1 MAIPV
6 ASKNGAGKCET
17 GTRRSLALAIAG
29 SIMLAAPEAGARVP
43 PRELPLPPRTAAQ
56 APSEGRPPT
65 EEILIEGF
73 TIEMGCITEGMA
85 ETFRNAQVAV
95 RESDCGMELTYALP
109 GGGEKKV
116 HFDSIARERRGAVK
130 DVMVGEQHSVVLT
143 ENYMMVVPGRN
154 SEWET
159 VSSMDILLP
168 DALNE
173 HAFDNERNLFYF
185 LTPEKRI
192 YVIDVSDPDGD
203 WERSLPNTR
212 IGEDA
217 KLAAFRGLLLVLQS
231 GALPVLA
238 FQGAM
243 PGSDGWVEADYP
255 LNPALEGP
263 VSVESHAGSIVLRG
277 GNATL
282 TITIGTEGDAST
294 LSVAV
299 ETRAQA
305 Q

>member
-1 MAIPV
+1 
-6 ASKNGAGKCET
+6 
-17 GTRRSLALAIAG
+17 
-29 SIMLAAPEAGARVP
+29 
-43 PRELPLPPRTAAQ
+43 
-56 APSEGRPPT
+56 
-65 EEILIEGF
+65 
-73 TIEMGCITEGMA
+73 MGCITEGMA